1 MRFQHQV
8 SFLRQ
13 AGDLG
18 DGSIDNFIISSS
30 VHVVSGVVVLL
41 SMAVAT
47 GLVVRHAIRNE
58 AITSTTRAALI
69 VAQLSLIVQVLLGIK
84 LLDQGQGIVQLYIHY
99 VGGLMPLGAFLAAGW
114 FARGDSPRSSR
125 LLAVLLAVGA
135 ASAFMAFFIGRAYAN
150 L

>member
-1 MRFQHQV
+1 M
-8 SFLRQ
+8 SFWQQGSLLRQ

-18 DGSIDNFIISSS
+18 DGRIDNVIISTS
-30 VHVVSGVVVLL
+30 VHVVSGTVVLL
-41 SMAVAT
+41 SMVVAT

-58 AITSTTRAALI
+58 AIASTAKAALF
-69 VAQLSLIVQVLLGIK
+69 VAQLSLVVQVLLGIK

-125 LLAVLLAVGA
+125 VLAVLLAVGA
-135 ASAFMAFFIGRAYAN
+135 FSAFMAFFIGRAYAN
-150 L
+150 G